1 MTTTLTNED
10 KLGIVM
16 QHIKNIDYSIYA
28 SELELIQAE
37 AVPSATV
44 DSELVE
50 SANAKITALNA
61 KRAALVSEQAS
72 LTE

>member
-10 KLGIVM
+10 KLGIIM

-37 AVPSATV
+37 AVPAV
-44 DSELVE
+44 DVDLVE
-50 SANAKITALNA
+50 SANAKIVALNA
-61 KRAALVSEQAS
+61 KRAALVSEQES

>member
-28 SELELIQAE
+28 AELDLIQAQ
-37 AVPSATV
+37 AVSQV
-44 DSELVE
+44 DVDLVA
-50 SANAKITALNA
+50 SANSKITALTA